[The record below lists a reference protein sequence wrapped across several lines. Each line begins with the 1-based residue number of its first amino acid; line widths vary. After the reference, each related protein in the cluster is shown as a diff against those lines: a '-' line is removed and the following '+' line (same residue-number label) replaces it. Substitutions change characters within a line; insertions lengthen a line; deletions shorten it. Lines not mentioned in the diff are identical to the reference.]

1 MITLWVENV
10 PRIKREHLSYIL
22 EFDYVIEKS
31 SKLVLAL
38 LGLVIIAIVP
48 GWVRALTVYFE
59 NYGLTSI
66 QVIGVPLVVTVVMLL
81 SLFIAFV
88 IPHFEPT
95 LQPKGFRSLK
105 ETGVARI
112 YLTLIVGLLGL
123 TILSILLLYYYMT
136 I

>member
-1 MITLWVENV
+1 M

-38 LGLVIIAIVP
+38 FGLMIIAIVP

-66 QVIGVPLVVTVVMLL
+66 QVIGVPLVITVVMLL

-88 IPHFEPT
+88 IPHFEPS
-95 LQPKGFRSLK
+95 LQPKGFKSLK

-123 TILSILLLYYYMT
+123 TILSILLLYYYMV

>member
-1 MITLWVENV
+1 M

-38 LGLVIIAIVP
+38 FGLMIIAIVP

-88 IPHFEPT
+88 IPHFEPS

-105 ETGVARI
+105 ETGVTRI

-123 TILSILLLYYYMT
+123 TILSILLLYYYMV

>member
-1 MITLWVENV
+1 MKNV

-38 LGLVIIAIVP
+38 FGLMIIAIVP

-66 QVIGVPLVVTVVMLL
+66 QVIGAPLVVTVVMLL

-88 IPHFEPT
+88 IPHFEPS

-123 TILSILLLYYYMT
+123 TILSILLLYYYMV

>member
-1 MITLWVENV
+1 MKNV

-38 LGLVIIAIVP
+38 FGLIIIAIVP

-105 ETGVARI
+105 ERGVARI
-112 YLTLIVGLLGL
+112 YLTLIVGLLDL

>member
-1 MITLWVENV
+1 MKNV

-38 LGLVIIAIVP
+38 FGLMIIAIVP

-123 TILSILLLYYYMT
+123 TILSILLLYYYMV

>member
-1 MITLWVENV
+1 MKNV

-22 EFDYVIEKS
+22 EFDYAIEKS

-38 LGLVIIAIVP
+38 FGLMIIAIVP

-88 IPHFEPT
+88 IPHFEPS

-123 TILSILLLYYYMT
+123 TILSILLLYYYMV

>member
-1 MITLWVENV
+1 M

-38 LGLVIIAIVP
+38 FGLMIIAIVP

-88 IPHFEPT
+88 IPHFEPS

-123 TILSILLLYYYMT
+123 TILSILLLYYYMV

>member
-59 NYGLTSI
+59 NYGLTGI

-123 TILSILLLYYYMT
+123 TILSILLLYYYMAV
-136 I
+136 

>member
-1 MITLWVENV
+1 MKNV

-38 LGLVIIAIVP
+38 FGLMIIAIVP

-88 IPHFEPT
+88 IPHFEPS

-123 TILSILLLYYYMT
+123 TILSILLLYYYMV

>member
-123 TILSILLLYYYMT
+123 TILSILLLYYYMAV
-136 I
+136 